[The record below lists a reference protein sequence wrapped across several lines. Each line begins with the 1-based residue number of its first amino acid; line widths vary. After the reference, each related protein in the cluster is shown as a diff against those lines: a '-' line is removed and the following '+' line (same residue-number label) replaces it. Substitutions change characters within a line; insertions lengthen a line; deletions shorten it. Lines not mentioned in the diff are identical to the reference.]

1 MIKIKKLDYKLLI
14 SLILLLVCTYITKK
28 TMFIEGDGFNSQ
40 ILHVVK
46 GADDPLSKI
55 HQIRFLVVAPF
66 YIFGKDSTIIQA
78 ICIYIYVRPILKEQ
92 NFKVCVMIVAIIIM
106 FSYRT
111 SIVAMSLP
119 YFHLYQKNNKKRY
132 LVISFLF
139 SILSSATVL
148 NFMAIYLLY
157 NYKKVYKKLV
167 YILIL
172 FIAFLPSLKNKIFY
186 FTEGGTGYFETMVY
200 RSFLAEALR
209 VGIYTRIAIIIFVVF
224 IFFLQ
229 VLTILKNGKIKVK
242 DIEKIFPIL
251 FLFME
256 GLGIY
261 FYLIEDVII
270 FDKLFK
276 IKKKKVVK
284 E

>member
-1 MIKIKKLDYKLLI
+1 
-14 SLILLLVCTYITKK
+14 
-28 TMFIEGDGFNSQ
+28 
-40 ILHVVK
+40 
-46 GADDPLSKI
+46 
-55 HQIRFLVVAPF
+55 
-66 YIFGKDSTIIQA
+66 
-78 ICIYIYVRPILKEQ
+78 
-92 NFKVCVMIVAIIIM
+92 
-106 FSYRT
+106 
-111 SIVAMSLP
+111 
-119 YFHLYQKNNKKRY
+119 
-132 LVISFLF
+132 
-139 SILSSATVL
+139 
-148 NFMAIYLLY
+148 
-157 NYKKVYKKLV
+157 
-167 YILIL
+167 
-172 FIAFLPSLKNKIFY
+172 
-186 FTEGGTGYFETMVY
+186 MVY

>member
-14 SLILLLVCTYITKK
+14 SLILLLVYTYITKK

-40 ILHVVK
+40 IISVVE
-46 GADDPLSKI
+46 GTANSLSKI

-66 YIFGKDSTIIQA
+66 YILGKNSILIQA
-78 ICIYIYVRPILKEQ
+78 ILIYIYVRPILKTQ
-92 NFKVCVMIVAIIIM
+92 SFTTCIMIVVIIIM

-132 LVISFLF
+132 LIVSFLF
-139 SILSSATVL
+139 SILSSGTVL
-148 NFMAIYLLY
+148 NFIAIYFIY
-157 NYKKVYKKLV
+157 NYKKLYKKAIYLV
-167 YILIL
+167 TF
-172 FIAFLPSLKNKIFY
+172 FIIFLPSFKHKILF
-186 FTEGGTGYFETMVY
+186 FTQGGAGYFETMVY
-200 RSFLAEALR
+200 RSFIIEAIR
-209 VGIYTRIAIIIFVVF
+209 VKNYTRIAITIFVIF

-229 VLTILKNGKIKVK
+229 ILMILKSGKIKAK
-242 DIEKIFPIL
+242 NIERIFPVL

-261 FYLIEDVII
+261 SYLIENIKI
-270 FDKLFK
+270 FEEIFK
-276 IKKKKVVK
+276 IKKKEK
-284 E
+284 